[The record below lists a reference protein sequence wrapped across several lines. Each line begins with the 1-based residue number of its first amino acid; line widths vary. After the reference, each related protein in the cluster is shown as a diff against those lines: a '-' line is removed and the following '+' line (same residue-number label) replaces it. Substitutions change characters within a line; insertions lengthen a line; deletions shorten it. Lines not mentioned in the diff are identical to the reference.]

1 MKKIENVAGTDEAW
15 EAGVLGRE
23 EQFVKRTALNEE
35 AEIEAALGM
44 QLISIRFPKRLIE
57 DLKFI
62 AKAND
67 VGYQPLV
74 RDVMERFVA
83 AEIKSIVA
91 ATQARA
97 AEELAAREKNT
108 PAPTG
113 RARKIA

>member
-1 MKKIENVAGTDEAW
+1 MKKIEKVAGTGEAW
-15 EAGVLGRE
+15 ETGALGRK
-23 EQFVKRTALNEE
+23 EQFAKRTALNEE

-67 VGYQPLV
+67 VSYQPLV